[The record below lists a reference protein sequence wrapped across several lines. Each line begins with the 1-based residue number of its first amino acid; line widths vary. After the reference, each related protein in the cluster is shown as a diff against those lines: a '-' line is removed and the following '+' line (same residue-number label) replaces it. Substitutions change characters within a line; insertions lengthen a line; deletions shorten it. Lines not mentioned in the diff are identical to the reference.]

1 MRKEVVLKKLNP
13 KRLFLTL
20 LIILLVVVIFTYFD
34 YLIHQLSED
43 YSVPPRYF
51 PNKIIYGTLIGF
63 ITYLIINKQKLIVKS
78 LIFSAVVSLLLQ
90 VRYFLEG
97 YPLKFI
103 LEFLFIHFVILLV
116 VSSILFKVFDKHIKF
131 S

>member
-1 MRKEVVLKKLNP
+1 MKQKIKKVVFI
-13 KRLFLTL
+13 FLIVL
-20 LIILLVVVIFTYFD
+20 CIILIFTFFD

-63 ITYLIINKQKLIVKS
+63 IIYLIINKQKLIVKS
-78 LIFSAVVSLLLQ
+78 LVFSAVVILLLQ

-97 YPLKFI
+97 YPLKFV
-103 LEFLFIHFVILLV
+103 LEFLLIHFVILLI
-116 VSSILFKVFDKHIKF
+116 VSYLTFKFITRKLLV
-131 S
+131 